1 MAILRLENPRKAY
14 SWGSTHSLQELLGE
28 TPDGTPLAEVWM
40 GAHPSSSSRTEDGHA
55 LAELSEAGRIGY
67 LLKLLSADRGLSI
80 QAHPSIEQAV
90 AGYEDEERRG
100 VPLDAP
106 NRVYRDRNHK
116 PELIVA
122 LEPFW
127 AMSGFRTL
135 SQSCDALGSLHL
147 LHDTKVD
154 SLSELLSAVLALP
167 RERVAEVA
175 GSEPIAAAP
184 VPSKRPEGPIDDTL
198 RLAWVGELYRQ
209 FGPDPGVFAPLF
221 LNLIYLEPGEGLYQP
236 SGVLHA
242 YLRGTGVEVMA
253 NSDNVLRAGL
263 TDKHV
268 EPDALQ
274 RVVAFTDE
282 PPALV
287 TPRVVEPGDPGRQAE
302 PGDSGPHLEPLC
314 PARAPSCL
322 QVYDTPAA
330 EFRLYHLDLSGEECE
345 VLSPGLPLIALCISG
360 DVVVDEVELGGMPY
374 TGAIDDRRRSPTGA
388 GIRSGGTGAVHAP
401 PATGSLSLSRGAS
414 ALITSDVRSFRVR
427 GGGRLFVAAPG
438 RSSL

>member
-14 SWGSTHSLQELLGE
+14 SWGSTRSLQELLGE

-40 GAHPSSSSRTEDGHA
+40 GAHPSSSSRTEDGYV
-55 LAELSEAGRIGY
+55 LADLSEGGRIEY

-116 PELIVA
+116 PELLVA

-127 AMSGFRTL
+127 AMSGFRKL
-135 SQSCDALGSLHL
+135 SEARNLLNALHL
-147 LHDTKVD
+147 LDDSPVS
-154 SLSELLSAVLALP
+154 SLSQLLSVVLALP
-167 RERVAEVA
+167 PERVDAAA
-175 GSEPIAAAP
+175 GSEPVTAAP
-184 VPSKRPEGPIDDTL
+184 KPWRRPEGPIDDTL
-198 RLAWVGELYRQ
+198 RLGWVGELYRQ
-209 FGPDPGVFAPLF
+209 FGADPGVFAPLF
-221 LNLIYLEPGEGLYQP
+221 LNLVYLEPGEGLYQP

-242 YLRGTGVEVMA
+242 YLRGTGVEIMA

-274 RVVAFTDE
+274 RIVAFTDE
-282 PPALV
+282 PPAPV
-287 TPRVVEPGDPGRQAE
+287 TPRVVEPCNPGPEAE
-302 PGDSGPHLEPLC
+302 PLR

-330 EFRLYHLDLSGEECE
+330 EFRLYCIELRDEECE
-345 VLSPGLPLIALCISG
+345 LLSLGLPLIALCISG
-360 DVVVDEVELGGMPY
+360 DVAIDEVELGGTPFTGEVDGRRRFR
-374 TGAIDDRRRSPTGA
+374 TGAEVSNGA
-388 GIRSGGTGAVHAP
+388 TEAVHAP
-401 PATGSLSLSRGAS
+401 RATGSRNVSRGAS

-427 GGGRLFVAAPG
+427 GSGRLCVAAPG
-438 RSSL
+438 RISP